1 MSRRL
6 REGHSLSCANSGGRG
21 PQGWA
26 ARRRSLKGE
35 TLVSRPRPAPPPL
48 GHCCRRLWSRMGP
61 GPGRPGDKPAGL
73 PHGPRRPPTTP
84 DDPHRPLPTPAR
96 PGPRALR
103 PGGRLLTRPPCL
115 TELQELEGGGGPVRP
130 PPHRPRP
137 GLRQERAAHQ
147 PHRGLAA
154 GGPRGGGAWREHD
167 PISRLCPPCRAPPVS
182 SGRCRP
188 APGARSRGAG
198 LAGWRVRAHPAQRR
212 DTRGPRGTRA
222 SPAAAAPS
230 IRASGV
236 TPRRPH
242 GSRAGRA
249 AEPRS
254 GPLPRPPVTGDPPSL
269 PRPALPRPAAGSGLR
284 VPTPFVL

>member
-1 MSRRL
+1 M
-6 REGHSLSCANSGGRG
+6 
-21 PQGWA
+21 
-26 ARRRSLKGE
+26 
-35 TLVSRPRPAPPPL
+35 
-48 GHCCRRLWSRMGP
+48 P
-61 GPGRPGDKPAGL
+61 GPGRLGDKPAGL

-154 GGPRGGGAWREHD
+154 GGPRGGGPLLGRRDSGAWRERD
-167 PISRLCPPCRAPPVS
+167 PISRLCPPCRAPPVP

-198 LAGWRVRAHPAQRR
+198 LAGWRVRAHP
-212 DTRGPRGTRA
+212 GPEAGYARSRGTRA
-222 SPAAAAPS
+222 SPAAAAP
-230 IRASGV
+230 RAHGRGGLQSRARGPCLGRLSQETLRPRLGQPCPAPRRLRTPSPHPVRSLNCSHV
-236 TPRRPH
+236 TPRSTGPPFSLS
-242 GSRAGRA
+242 GSDC
-249 AEPRS
+249 
-254 GPLPRPPVTGDPPSL
+254 V
-269 PRPALPRPAAGSGLR
+269 
-284 VPTPFVL
+284 